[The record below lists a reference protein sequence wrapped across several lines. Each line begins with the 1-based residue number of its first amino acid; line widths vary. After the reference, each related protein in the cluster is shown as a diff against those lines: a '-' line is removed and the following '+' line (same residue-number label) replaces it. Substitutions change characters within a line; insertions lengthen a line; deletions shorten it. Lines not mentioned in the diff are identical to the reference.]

1 MRAVLTEPF
10 AANLIASPPEV
21 QKAFGKQ
28 LTNLLRDLRHPSLRA
43 KKYQEHT
50 GLWQARINDDWRM
63 FFTIEGDVYVLRRN
77 LPSDSRI
84 REQTTVAH
92 QFLRSGGEER
102 PALHSPTQLK
112 WPQAR
117 VSVSRQARRR
127 QKPGTILI
135 GP

>member
-43 KKYQEHT
+43 KKYEERR

-63 FFTIEGDVYVLRRN
+63 YFTIEGDAYASDHTTPQVACSRHLRRA
-77 LPSDSRI
+77 SDTS
-84 REQTTVAH
+84 T
-92 QFLRSGGEER
+92 RS
-102 PALHSPTQLK
+102 PAIP
-112 WPQAR
+112 
-117 VSVSRQARRR
+117 RRR
-127 QKPGTILI
+127 PHRRVESI
-135 GP
+135 GHHRPPIPRT

>member
-43 KKYQEHT
+43 KKYEERT

-63 FFTIEGDVYVLRRN
+63 YFTIEGDTYV
-77 LPSDSRI
+77 PASD
-84 REQTTVAH
+84 H
-92 QFLRSGGEER
+92 G
-102 PALHSPTQLK
+102 SPQVTRTLSN
-112 WPQAR
+112 AR
-117 VSVSRQARRR
+117 YRTRR
-127 QKPGTILI
+127 QTLKPRNYAELVGHCPRLSI
-135 GP
+135 GQSPSSPCLPVPPGR

>member
-43 KKYQEHT
+43 KKYEERT

-63 FFTIEGDVYVLRRN
+63 YFTIEGGCLRAARN
-77 LPSDSRI
+77 HGSPQVAR
-84 REQTTVAH
+84 AH
-92 QFLRSGGEER
+92 QARDRTRWRLQ
-102 PALHSPTQLK
+102 SPEL
-112 WPQAR
+112 
-117 VSVSRQARRR
+117 V
-127 QKPGTILI
+127 GH
-135 GP
+135 

>member
-43 KKYQEHT
+43 KKYEERS

-63 FFTIEGDVYVLRRN
+63 YFTIEGDTYVLRA
-77 LPSDSRI
+77 I
-84 REQTTVAH
+84 TAH
-92 QFLRSGGEER
+92 
-102 PALHSPTQLK
+102 LK
-112 WPQAR
+112 
-117 VSVSRQARRR
+117 
-127 QKPGTILI
+127 
-135 GP
+135 